1 MTVPPPFDWAPHLED
16 GERLQWAGQPDLGHA
31 LPVLVFLAFALV
43 VAGPFSLIIV
53 PLLGYLYL
61 AHARDRFA
69 LTDRRVMRWRRQ
81 SGAVESL
88 PRAGT
93 HVMPILNRGWHSLI
107 FTAPDGRKVAF
118 RMVSR
123 NDYTLLIGA
132 YPAGGPQPQPEAA
145 G

>member
-1 MTVPPPFDWAPHLED
+1 MTGQPPFDWAPHLEP
-16 GERLQWAGQPDLGHA
+16 GERLQWTGQPDLGEA
-31 LPVLVFLAFALV
+31 FPDLVFLVIALV
-43 VAGPFSLIIV
+43 VAGPFILIIV

-81 SGAVESL
+81 SGVVESL

-93 HVMPILNRGWHSLI
+93 HVMPVPKRSWRSLI

-118 RMVSR
+118 RLVSR
-123 NDYTLLIGA
+123 VDYTLLIGA
-132 YPAGGPQPQPEAA
+132 YPAGGPQPKPEPA